1 MKLRFVEWHG
11 AIYIVMGIGHHAEF
25 DPPETY
31 YTIPL
36 DTPLVQKIITAES
49 LVKIPM
55 SEAIEITDKHRI
67 KVLYI
72 LFK

>member
-1 MKLRFVEWHG
+1 MKLRFIEWRG
-11 AIYIVMGIGHHAEF
+11 AIYIVMGIGHNSEF

-36 DTPLVQKIITAES
+36 STPMIQKIITAEN

-55 SEAIEITDKHRI
+55 SEAIEITDKQRI